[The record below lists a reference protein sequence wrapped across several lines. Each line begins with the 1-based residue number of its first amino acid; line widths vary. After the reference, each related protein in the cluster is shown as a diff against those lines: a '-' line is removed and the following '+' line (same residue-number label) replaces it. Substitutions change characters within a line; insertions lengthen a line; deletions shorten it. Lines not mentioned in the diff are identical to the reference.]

1 MHYNSVTVQQV
12 QQHFKKRKHKMQN
25 KKQTVNNVTV
35 QIFNNTFVKHARFIS
50 VQQAQAQNAQ
60 NASLYSTA
68 QKAQAQALAQALQA
82 QYVSKN
88 VYTNLRKNFIAVK
101 VASANVNCNALN
113 IAKQFN
119 AKVVLTKNSVVMR
132 LFA

>member
-1 MHYNSVTVQQV
+1 
-12 QQHFKKRKHKMQN
+12 MQN
-25 KKQTVNNVTV
+25 KKQTTVNVQVTK
-35 QIFNNTFVKHARFIS
+35 NANVKHASFIS
-50 VQQAQAQNAQ
+50 VMQAQAQNAQ
-60 NASLYSTA
+60 NASLYTSA

-88 VYTNLRKNFIAVK
+88 TYTNLRKNFIAVK
-101 VASANVNCNALN
+101 VAKASINSNALI

-119 AKVVLTKNSVVMR
+119 AKVVLTKSSIVMR

>member
-1 MHYNSVTVQQV
+1 MQLLKQSVN
-12 QQHFKKRKHKMQN
+12 KMQN
-25 KKQTVNNVTV
+25 KKQNNVNV
-35 QIFNNTFVKHARFIS
+35 QLTQNTNVKHARFIS
-50 VQQAQAQNAQ
+50 VMQAQAQN
-60 NASLYSTA
+60 NANAHLYTQA

-88 VYTNLRKNFIAVK
+88 TYTNLRKNFIAVK
-101 VASANVNCNALN
+101 VASASINSNALI

-119 AKVVLTKNSVVMR
+119 AKVVITKTSVVMR